1 MVGIRRREPQLLE
14 DVPHVLL
21 DCVIAS
27 ASAIAALERL
37 SAISPSTSR
46 ARAEIG
52 EWARAAAPWLQ
63 ASPAAEW
70 KSEAPRQW
78 RGSSWQ
84 PSNRPAAA
92 SNLQAVGF
100 RSDVTVFRLNARR
113 RPKTGSESAFRRR
126 KGGTRAPVE
135 VDARSDEGRERCS
148 CEQAGPA
155 ERTEAAVVG
164 HLGELT
170 GVVVAALSAVVNDDW
185 ITAPRYSW
193 RTRRSR
199 RRCSSR

>member
-1 MVGIRRREPQLLE
+1 VVGIRRREPQLLE

-78 RGSSWQ
+78 RGDQAGSL
-84 PSNRPAAA
+84 RIDLR
-92 SNLQAVGF
+92 LQA
-100 RSDVTVFRLNARR
+100 SCKQWA
-113 RPKTGSESAFRRR
+113 SA
-126 KGGTRAPVE
+126 AMSP
-135 VDARSDEGRERCS
+135 CS
-148 CEQAGPA
+148 A
-155 ERTEAAVVG
+155 
-164 HLGELT
+164 
-170 GVVVAALSAVVNDDW
+170 
-185 ITAPRYSW
+185 
-193 RTRRSR
+193 
-199 RRCSSR
+199 